1 MTLSLIKEKIMKKIK
16 ILLVISILLLTT
28 ACSEKNNTKLNI
40 ATTIYP
46 INYLVN
52 QIYEEGN
59 IISIY
64 PDGADVKNY
73 ALTEKRI
80 KEYSQNDIFIY
91 NGLSNELNTAKD
103 LINKNKKLHII
114 DVAYGLNISYGIEEL
129 WLSPNYYLML
139 ATTIKNNLKELTN
152 SKYLNDEIEKKYKNI
167 EETLSLMDAELRN
180 IAKDAKSRNH
190 ETIIAS
196 SNVFKYLNN
205 YGFNVIS
212 LEDEINET
220 ALKNNFK
227 SNNYT
232 TILMKSNE
240 EKTDLISTLEKDC
253 NAKIIIVNTMETL
266 TTEEKENNQNYLTI
280 MDEYIENI
288 RKITLGE

>member
-1 MTLSLIKEKIMKKIK
+1 MKKIK
-16 ILLVISILLLTT
+16 TLLIIIGILFMTT
-28 ACSEKNNTKLNI
+28 ACNERKNTDLNI

-46 INYLVN
+46 INYLVE
-52 QIYEEGN
+52 QIHEEGN

-80 KEYSQNDIFIY
+80 KEYSSNDIFIY
-91 NGLSNELNTAKD
+91 NGLSNELNIAKD
-103 LINKNKKLHII
+103 LINQNKKLHVI
-114 DVAYGLNISYGIEEL
+114 DVAYGLNVSYGIEEL

-139 ATTIKNNLKELTN
+139 ANTIKNNLEEITK
-152 SKYLNDEIEKKYKNI
+152 SKYLNDEIEKKYKTL

-180 IAKDAKSRNH
+180 IAKDAKNRNH
-190 ETIIAS
+190 ETIVAS

-212 LEDEINET
+212 LEDEINT
-220 ALKNNFK
+220 TTLKNNFK
-227 SNNYT
+227 NNTYT
-232 TILMKSNE
+232 TIFMKSTE
-240 EKTDLISTLEKDC
+240 DKTELISTLESDC
-253 NAKIIIVNTMETL
+253 NAKVVIVNTMETL
-266 TTEEKENNQNYLTI
+266 TTEEKENNENYLTI

-288 RKITLGE
+288 RKVTLGE